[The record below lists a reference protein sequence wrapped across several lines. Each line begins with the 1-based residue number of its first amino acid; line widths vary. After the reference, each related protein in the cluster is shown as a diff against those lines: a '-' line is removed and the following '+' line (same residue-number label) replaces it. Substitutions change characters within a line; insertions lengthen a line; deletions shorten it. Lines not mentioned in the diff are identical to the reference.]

1 MNICNK
7 PPNKTAPEKVGETT
21 AEVQS
26 QHARKNG
33 WSWPLHPFQVIA
45 WLLYLFFALIGF
57 GILVPL
63 LPHHWV
69 PAGYICPGV
78 FFICHLVVH
87 FTAVSID
94 PADANVRENKYL
106 GQLATFS
113 RNQHA
118 HVIENRHCHV
128 CDVDVSSRSKHC
140 GTCNKCVCGFDHHC
154 KWLNNCVGERNY
166 WLFLNSVVSAILGLV
181 LLLLIAFYVF
191 VEFFINPMM
200 LRTNQHLEVW
210 NKLTTY
216 EYIVQQRPRQEMKEV
231 NKQLESCPPPVRPT
245 QEVGFY
251 AGNLGYTNP
260 EIQVEDSS
268 TVASGRDLSKFGVLN
283 GGADPELNSS
293 PELPALQSIVHTQQ
307 QKKRK
312 KKKVHKVPSSDMD
325 EKSKTSS
332 QPRRPLPATQTG
344 LSLHFTAMESGRAEV
359 LQWVPTSSALQSSV
373 VQDLTH
379 QENEA
384 SPEEFSA
391 TAAISSSSHSLHLPM
406 PAFPQ
411 RAAMPASSI
420 GHVQAAG
427 PPVEYH
433 SESAES
439 MDEIPVAQTR
449 LGSAAPM
456 RASNKSL
463 NNFHHH
469 SLSTAHARG
478 DGEKNLYP
486 GHLVKRKSCQR
497 ASDGEQELEL
507 LSRIPA
513 VFVSESSGEPP
524 VQPGEIASKPHHRKC
539 TSKQHVDEQNPP
551 LWDMRTNT
559 RPA

>member
-26 QHARKNG
+26 QHARRNG

-231 NKQLESCPPPVRPT
+231 NKQLESSPPPVRPT

-260 EIQVEDSS
+260 GIQREDSS
-268 TVASGRDLSKFGVLN
+268 TVASGRELSKFGVHN

-312 KKKVHKVPSSDMD
+312 KKKVHKVPSSDMA

-332 QPRRPLPATQTG
+332 QPRRPLPATQT
-344 LSLHFTAMESGRAEV
+344 AMESGRAAV

-406 PAFPQ
+406 PAFPH